1 MYIIAGLGNPGKQY
15 ESTRHNVGF
24 CVIDIL
30 ADRMGV
36 CVEEKKH
43 KALGGRGILEGHKIV
58 LLKPQT
64 FMNLSGESIR
74 GAADYY
80 KVEKENIMIIY
91 DDISL
96 EPGQLR
102 IRKKGSAGGHNGI
115 KNIIAHLGT
124 QEFPR
129 IKVGIGDKPRQMDL
143 ADYVLSRFS
152 KGEQELMDKA
162 YRDAADAAAM
172 VIGQGMDP
180 AMNHY
185 NGKRKT
191 EEA

>member
-1 MYIIAGLGNPGKQY
+1 MLFR
-15 ESTRHNVGF
+15 S
-24 CVIDIL
+24 
-30 ADRMGV
+30 
-36 CVEEKKH
+36 
-43 KALGGRGILEGHKIV
+43 
-58 LLKPQT
+58 
-64 FMNLSGESIR
+64 
-74 GAADYY
+74 
-80 KVEKENIMIIY
+80 
-91 DDISL
+91 
-96 EPGQLR
+96 
-102 IRKKGSAGGHNGI
+102 
-115 KNIIAHLGT
+115 HLGT

-152 KGEQELMDKA
+152 KGEQERMDKA